1 MMLSTA
7 RIVSRR
13 VVTANIAPR
22 AVAAVGSTRCMSI
35 ADQLGKKVR
44 LQLWIKR
51 YLLILLYHHTNSEV
65 ISVLSI
71 SNKSKQTQCKT
82 GKS

>member
-1 MMLSTA
+1 MLTTA

-22 AVAAVGSTRCMSI
+22 AAAAVGSTRCMSI

-44 LQLWIKR
+44 TIKISFGFTPIIYSIIKLTVR
-51 YLLILLYHHTNSEV
+51 LCCYRLYQTNQNCNV
-65 ISVLSI
+65 
-71 SNKSKQTQCKT
+71 NT
-82 GKS
+82 GKG